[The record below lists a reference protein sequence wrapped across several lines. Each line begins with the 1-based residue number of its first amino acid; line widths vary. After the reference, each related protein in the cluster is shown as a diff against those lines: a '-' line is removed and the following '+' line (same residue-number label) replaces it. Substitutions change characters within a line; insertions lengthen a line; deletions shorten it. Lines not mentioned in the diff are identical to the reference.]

1 MHCPSCGFENT
12 EGVKFCHECG
22 RALRNRCPGCG
33 NENPLP
39 AKFCGECGRSLA
51 STPTAGQKQRRPTA
65 RRATRH
71 QAKAPK
77 ATRSRPA
84 IPEGERRQL
93 TVLFCDLVGS
103 TALSE
108 HLDPEDLQT
117 VVHAYQETCTA
128 VIQRYE
134 GYIAQHL
141 GDGLLVYFG
150 YPRAHEDEAQRAV
163 QTGLRIVAALPQ
175 LNARLQSI
183 LGVQGRAPLQ
193 VRIGIHTG
201 LVVVSE
207 LGRGVTRESLALG
220 ETPNSA
226 ARVQGLAEPDTVVVS
241 AATQHLVTGLFEC
254 QELGPQT
261 LKGLSTPVVVYR
273 VVRESAAQSRFEA
286 AMQKGLAPLVGRT

>member
-1 MHCPSCGFENT
+1 MHCASCGFENP
-12 EGVKFCHECG
+12 EGT
-22 RALRNRCPGCG
+22 
-33 NENPLP
+33 
-39 AKFCGECGRSLA
+39 KFCGECGSALTNRCPSG
-51 STPTAGQKQRRPTA
+51 STDNPPQIRVCGECGTALKGQPSAPTLRDQSAEQGLPATSPVAGP
-65 RRATRH
+65 RA
-71 QAKAPK
+71 AEA
-77 ATRSRPA
+77 
-84 IPEGERRQL
+84 ERRQL
-93 TVLFCDLVGS
+93 TVMFCDLVGS

-108 HLDPEDLQT
+108 QLDPEELRE
-117 VVHAYQETCTA
+117 VVHAYQQTCTA
-128 VIQRYE
+128 VIQHYE
-134 GYIAQHL
+134 GHIAQHL

-207 LGRGVTRESLALG
+207 LGSGVTREILALG
-220 ETPNSA
+220 ETPNIA